1 MTDTGG
7 SKIPQVYTLTKLT
20 RSAGQ
25 SRRVVVAGFDAPLR
39 GLVVTILALAVS
51 AIPTMI
57 LWLAVGPLALVLSML
72 TVGAAFYLVEGRTRS
87 GLRLRTYQAMIDKK
101 RERIGQFMCC
111 GQAVFPRMSGFG
123 LFLQSSMPSPH
134 LVPASAQV
142 DSLLAPE
149 LPEPAAPELNVHTL
163 TPSGPGSGREFSWAR
178 SITKTVPMRGPRS
191 LVKSLRQGRRGA
203 ELFSS
208 IDVALPDQAPAVL
221 PKTDEGT
228 ARSITRPR
236 ATRGSTGLRSRRGGT
251 PAAHHEANCTC
262 TAAKHH
268 TGGHTKSAA
277 RRSKRE
283 DSGDPF
289 AALSFAALSFEE
301 GVSPSAGETER
312 GPST

>member
-1 MTDTGG
+1 MADTGG
-7 SKIPQVYTLTKLT
+7 SQIPQVYTLTKLT

-87 GLRLRTYQAMIDKK
+87 GLRLRTYQAMINKK

-111 GQAVFPRMSGFG
+111 GQSVFPRMSGFG

-149 LPEPAAPELNVHTL
+149 LPEPAAPELVAQTL
-163 TPSGPGSGREFSWAR
+163 TPNGPGSAREFSWAR
-178 SITKTVPMRGPRS
+178 SITKTAPMRGPRS
-191 LVKSLRQGRRGA
+191 LVESLRQGRRGA
-203 ELFSS
+203 DLFSS
-208 IDVALPDQAPAVL
+208 IDVALPDQPPAVL
-221 PKTDEGT
+221 PKTDDGM

-236 ATRGSTGLRSRRGGT
+236 ATRGSSGLRSRRGGAA
-251 PAAHHEANCTC
+251 AAHHDEDTCTC
-262 TAAKHH
+262 TAAKHK
-268 TGGHTKSAA
+268 TGGHPKSAA
-277 RRSKRE
+277 RRSKHE
-283 DSGDPF
+283 DTGDPF
-289 AALSFAALSFEE
+289 ASLSFED
-301 GVSPSAGETER
+301 GFSPSGGETER
-312 GPST
+312 GSST